1 MTDEPKSPPSI
12 LQDIQ
17 QRTGISPK
25 VLLPDSDSEHGASPL
40 VDPNAQS
47 AKLVPQGRGN
57 YQLMGEI
64 ARGGM
69 SVILKGHDT
78 DLGRDVAVKVLDD
91 ELAKRPE
98 VVQRFVE
105 EAQIGGQLQHPGIV
119 PVYELG
125 LMDDDRPYFT
135 MKLIKGRTL
144 ASLFQARKTPA
155 ENRGRL
161 LAIFEAVCHTVAYA
175 HSKGV
180 VHRDLKPANIMV
192 GAFSEVQVVDWGL
205 AKVLGRGG
213 VADEKRAQETR
224 ASLLT
229 VIETIRSGPGS
240 TGTDSLIGSVMGTP
254 AYMAPEQAQG
264 EIDKLDERVD
274 VFSLGA
280 ILCELLT
287 GAPPYEDAEGREKV
301 IVQAA
306 RAMLDPAR
314 ERIEASGADPAL
326 IRICL
331 DCLTPARAARP
342 ANADEVAKAIHAY
355 VISTEERAQK
365 AQLEAVE
372 ARVQVAEERRAR
384 QVTLALGAAIVL
396 VLLVGGGSYFW
407 IEHTRAAQ
415 LEQTRVAVDDAHGE
429 SIQLLQAGK
438 PDQALAAAQR
448 ALSLAQ
454 AGSADAALIE
464 RAERFVS
471 QAESDADSARHER
484 ERLEQDRVLVARLV
498 DLRLMVADVI
508 RDRSMREQLDRD
520 FVEAFQSYGVDLEGA
535 DLVPALERIR
545 ERAITEEVA
554 LSLDSWSRVRRWLY
568 GEDSL
573 EAENLFILAMD
584 LDDDPTRLEMREAIA
599 ARDEETLLALSRRE
613 VLATLSPASIFVLAS
628 AIWDMFPDRRAE
640 VYRIYDI
647 ALPLHPDDY
656 VLQSIGGN
664 LYFGINRYHAALSC
678 RFAALSQRPDDLR
691 ARRAVADSLLFLGH
705 LEDCVYATDACL
717 AQNADDVSALYTK
730 SMALLQLGRL
740 EEALQV
746 IQRSLQLEEDMN
758 RRSDELVNRFYLGLA
773 TLEEVQRELRSTNNE
788 LVMATL
794 AFGLVEHP
802 DPAQRDAPLVL
813 ELMDAPSSLLRDRS
827 WSWLLRSLAYMNL
840 GDWQAA
846 HDSMSGQYDPLG
858 IAFFVPPV
866 LSFLRATVYAELDMD
881 EIAREAYERGIA
893 ESLELTGRD
902 ETGWERSDLVR
913 WRTRARAALGI

>member
-17 QRTGISPK
+17 ARTGLSPK

-40 VDPNAQS
+40 VDPNATS
-47 AKLVPQGRGN
+47 AKLMPQGRGN

-155 ENRGRL
+155 EDRGRL

-229 VIETIRSGPGS
+229 VIETVRSGPGS

-287 GAPPYEDAEGREKV
+287 GAPPYEDNGQEKV

-326 IRICL
+326 TRICL

-342 ANADEVAKAIHAY
+342 ANADEVAKAVHAY

-365 AQLEAVE
+365 AELAAIE
-372 ARVQVAEERRAR
+372 ARVKAAEERRAR
-384 QVTLALGAAIVL
+384 RLTLALGAAIVL

-407 IEHTRAAQ
+407 IEQTQAAQ
-415 LEQTRVAVDDAHGE
+415 REQTRIAVDEAHGE
-429 SIQLLQAGK
+429 SIKLLQAGK

-448 ALSLAQ
+448 ALSLAET
-454 AGSADAALIE
+454 GSADAALIE
-464 RAERFVS
+464 RAERFVE
-471 QAESDADSARHER
+471 QAELDVDSARHER
-484 ERLEQDRVLVARLV
+484 ELLAQDRKLVERLI
-498 DLRLMVADVI
+498 DLRLSVADAVADSSI
-508 RDRSMREQLDRD
+508 RAQLDQD
-520 FVEAFQSYGVDLEGA
+520 FAQAFEDYGVDLEGA

-545 ERAITEEVA
+545 ERDIAEEVA
-554 LSLDSWSRVRRWLY
+554 LSLDSWSRLRKGVF

-573 EAENLFILAMD
+573 EAENLFFLAMD
-584 LDDDPTRLEMREAIA
+584 LDSDPTRLEMREAIA
-599 ARDEETLLALSRRE
+599 ARDKDTLLELSRRE
-613 VLATLSPASIFVLAS
+613 VLETLTPASIFVLAS
-628 AIWDMFPDRRAE
+628 AIWSMFPEERAE
-640 VYRIYDI
+640 VRRIYDI

-664 LYFGINRYHAALSC
+664 LYFGIGRYHASLSC
-678 RFAALSQRPDDLR
+678 RFSALSQRPDDIR
-691 ARRAVADSLLFLGH
+691 ARRAVAAALLFIGH
-705 LEDCVYATDACL
+705 LEDCVYASDACL
-717 AQNADDVSALYTK
+717 AQDENDYEALYTK
-730 SMALLQLGRL
+730 SMALLQLGRY

-746 IQRSLQLEEDMN
+746 LQRSLEIMDDPN
-758 RRSDELVNRFYLGLA
+758 KRSDELVNRFYLGLA
-773 TLEEVQRELRSTNNE
+773 SREEVQRRLTESRDELI
-788 LVMATL
+788 MATL
-794 AFGLVEHP
+794 AFALVEHP

-813 ELMDAPSSLLRDRS
+813 ELLESRSGIISDRS
-827 WSWLLRSLAYMNL
+827 YSWLLQTLAYMSL
-840 GDWQAA
+840 EDWQAA
-846 HDSMSGQYDPLG
+846 RDSMSGQYDSLG

-866 LSFLRATVYAELDMD
+866 LSFLRATVYAKLGEDD
-881 EIAREAYERGIA
+881 IAREAYERGLA
-893 ESLELTGRD
+893 ESVELTGRD
-902 ETGWERSDLVR
+902 ETGWERSDIVR
-913 WRTRARAALGI
+913 WRAKAQAALGI

>member
-17 QRTGISPK
+17 ARTGLSPK

-40 VDPNAQS
+40 VDPNATS
-47 AKLVPQGRGN
+47 AKLMPQGRGN

-155 ENRGRL
+155 EDRGRL

-229 VIETIRSGPGS
+229 VIETVRSGPGS

-287 GAPPYEDAEGREKV
+287 GAPPYEDNGQEKV

-326 IRICL
+326 TRICL

-342 ANADEVAKAIHAY
+342 ANADEVAKAVHAY

-365 AQLEAVE
+365 AELAAIE
-372 ARVQVAEERRAR
+372 ARVKAAEERRAR
-384 QVTLALGAAIVL
+384 RLTLALGAAIVL

-407 IEHTRAAQ
+407 IEQTQAAQ
-415 LEQTRVAVDDAHGE
+415 REQTRIAVDEAHGE
-429 SIQLLQAGK
+429 SIKLLQAGK

-448 ALSLAQ
+448 ALSLAET
-454 AGSADAALIE
+454 GSADAALIE
-464 RAERFVS
+464 RAGRFVE
-471 QAESDADSARHER
+471 QAEHDVDSARHER
-484 ERLEQDRVLVARLV
+484 ELLAQDRKLVERLI
-498 DLRLMVADVI
+498 DLRLSVADAVADSSI
-508 RDRSMREQLDRD
+508 RVQLDQD
-520 FVEAFQSYGVDLEGA
+520 FAQAFEDYGVDLEGA

-545 ERAITEEVA
+545 ERDIAEEVA
-554 LSLDSWSRVRRWLY
+554 LSLDSWSRLRKDVF

-573 EAENLFILAMD
+573 EAENLFFLAMD
-584 LDDDPTRLEMREAIA
+584 LDSDPTRLEMREAIA
-599 ARDEETLLALSRRE
+599 ARDKDTLLELSRRE
-613 VLATLSPASIFVLAS
+613 VLETLTPASIFVLAS
-628 AIWDMFPDRRAE
+628 AIWSMFPEERAE
-640 VYRIYDI
+640 VRRIYDI

-664 LYFGINRYHAALSC
+664 LYFGIGRYHASLSC
-678 RFAALSQRPDDLR
+678 RFSALSQRPDDIR
-691 ARRAVADSLLFLGH
+691 ARRAVAAALLFIGH
-705 LEDCVYATDACL
+705 LEDCVYASDACL
-717 AQNADDVSALYTK
+717 AQDENDYEALYTK
-730 SMALLQLGRL
+730 SMALLQLGRY

-746 IQRSLQLEEDMN
+746 LQRSLEIMDDPN
-758 RRSDELVNRFYLGLA
+758 KRSDELVNRFYLGLA
-773 TLEEVQRELRSTNNE
+773 SREEVQRRLTESRDELIR
-788 LVMATL
+788 ATL
-794 AFGLVEHP
+794 AFALVEHP

-813 ELMDAPSSLLRDRS
+813 ELLESRSGIISDRS
-827 WSWLLRSLAYMNL
+827 YSWLLQTLAYMSL
-840 GDWQAA
+840 EDWQAA
-846 HDSMSGQYDPLG
+846 RDSMSGQYDSLG

-866 LSFLRATVYAELDMD
+866 LSFLRATVYAKLGEDD
-881 EIAREAYERGIA
+881 IAREVYERGLA
-893 ESLELTGRD
+893 ESVELTGRD
-902 ETGWERSDLVR
+902 ETGWERSDIVR
-913 WRTRARAALGI
+913 WRAKAQAALGI